1 VNERV
6 STMEDRQ
13 DEGQGPELDQ
23 QKAGTL
29 KLLVGRIASV
39 LGILAGVGGTIAA
52 LAVDST
58 DITAAA
64 AAILL
69 GVLGYF
75 LGARRLGAVSVV
87 VGVVLLL
94 VLAGAS
100 SGFSQGR

>member
-1 VNERV
+1 MNERV

-23 QKAGTL
+23 QTAGTL

>member
-1 VNERV
+1 MNERV
-6 STMEDRQ
+6 STMEDGQ

-23 QKAGTL
+23 KTAGTL

-39 LGILAGVGGTIAA
+39 LGILAGVGGTVAA

-75 LGARRLGAVSVV
+75 LGARRLGAVSVA
-87 VGVVLLL
+87 VGVALLL

>member
-1 VNERV
+1 
-6 STMEDRQ
+6 MEDRQ
-13 DEGQGPELDQ
+13 DEGQGPGLDQ
-23 QKAGTL
+23 ETAGTL
-29 KLLVGRIASV
+29 KLLVGRLASV
-39 LGILAGVGGTIAA
+39 LGILAGVGGTTAA

-75 LGARRLGAVSVV
+75 LGARRLGALSVV

>member
-1 VNERV
+1 MNEPV

-13 DEGQGPELDQ
+13 DQGQSPELDQ

-39 LGILAGVGGTIAA
+39 LGILAGVGGTVAA
-52 LAVDST
+52 LVVDST

-87 VGVVLLL
+87 LGVVLLL